1 MDKYLLL
8 LGFQFTQ
15 TVVLGVLD
23 PALWRAL
30 ASGEGL
36 AARLDVDTIGILFQ
50 TLLSGLWIGR
60 VAEFGTLLAGAV
72 GKTGALPIALLAL
85 QWVVLLGF
93 LFAERR
99 YLARRLVGIEH
110 GK

>member
-8 LGFQFTQ
+8 FGFQFTQ

-50 TLLSGLWIGR
+50 TLLSGMWIGR
-60 VAEFGTLLAGAV
+60 VAEFGTLLADSV
-72 GKTGALPIALLAL
+72 GKTGALPIVLLAA

-93 LFAERR
+93 LYAERR
-99 YLARRLVGIEH
+99 FLARRLAGLERS
-110 GK
+110 K